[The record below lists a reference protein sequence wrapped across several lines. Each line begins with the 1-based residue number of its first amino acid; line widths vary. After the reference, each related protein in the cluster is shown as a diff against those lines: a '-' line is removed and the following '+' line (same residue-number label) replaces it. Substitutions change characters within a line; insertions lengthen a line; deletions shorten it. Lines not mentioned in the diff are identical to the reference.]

1 MQPQTKGIPPHEY
14 LKNEKQAECKSE
26 YYHGEIFAMTGASV
40 NHNLISTNII
50 AMLVNSLKKPC
61 LVFPGDIKV
70 EIDEA
75 HHYVYPDVSVVCDDI
90 QYGAGRN
97 DVILN
102 PIVIFEILSESTK
115 DYDRGTK
122 FAAYRR
128 LDSLV
133 NYIII
138 DQYDIQVENFT
149 RKGNAL
155 WELMLYHNIDDRL
168 VIPSIDVALE
178 LKAIYKNIRHLAIV

>member
-1 MQPQTKGIPPHEY
+1 VQPQLKGITPEEY
-14 LKNEKQAECKSE
+14 FQNEAKAVGKSE
-26 YYHGEIFAMTGASV
+26 YYHGEVFAMTGASV

-50 AMLVNSLKKPC
+50 ARLVNSLIKPC

-70 EIDEA
+70 EIDKA
-75 HHYVYPDVSVVCDDI
+75 HHYVYPDVSVVCEQI
-90 QYGAGRN
+90 EYGAGRD

-102 PIVIFEILSESTK
+102 PTVIFEILSESTK
-115 DYDRGTK
+115 DYDRGSK

-138 DQYDIQVENFT
+138 DQYSIQVENFT
-149 RKGNAL
+149 KKGNDV
-155 WELMLYHNIDDRL
+155 WELTLYHGLEDRL
-168 VIPSIDVALE
+168 VIPSIHVSLGLNE
-178 LKAIYKNIRHLAIV
+178 IYKHIEHP